1 MSIDKSREEN
11 FISLFPLRLAF
22 GMFSQ
27 YTDVPGQSPRVKTSF
42 SPYVR
47 CVCLCLF
54 SLYLSLDS
62 WSFFCRARCFLP
74 ENHLFKGC
82 RRSLGDKKTV

>member
-27 YTDVPGQSPRVKTSF
+27 YTDVPGHCPGRKLRFPPTFVAF
-42 SPYVR
+42 AFAYFR
-47 CVCLCLF
+47 YICLWIHGRFFAGRGVF
-54 SLYLSLDS
+54 SLKTTFSRGAEDPLA
-62 WSFFCRARCFLP
+62 AR
-74 ENHLFKGC
+74 KQ
-82 RRSLGDKKTV
+82 